1 LSVVLVATLASPVM
15 ATSLPLSLGLV
26 GLLGIGWHLPVLGQA
41 PPRRD
46 GNWEVTVEILTA
58 EAGPHV
64 KPRTITQCVTP
75 EDAAD
80 PKKSL
85 MKGNDLPAGCV
96 ASDHKV
102 DDKKVSWTFK
112 CEGPPPLTGTG
123 EIEYTDETSY
133 TGTLTLTRESR
144 TMTVKYTGKRL
155 GDCTK

>member
-1 LSVVLVATLASPVM
+1 MP
-15 ATSLPLSLGLV
+15 TSFPLSLGV
-26 GLLGIGWHLPVLGQA
+26 VSLLGIGLHLPVLGQA

-46 GNWEVTVEILTA
+46 GNWEVTVEIATA
-58 EAGPHV
+58 EAGQAPHTHLP
-64 KPRTITQCVTP
+64 PRTITQCVTP

-96 ASDHKV
+96 ASDHKA

-112 CEGPPPLTGTG
+112 CDGPPPLTGTG
-123 EIEYTDETSY
+123 EIEYTDENSY
-133 TGTLTLTRESR
+133 TGTLTFSRDNR